1 MTDLLRTMLADIGMT
16 PEDHAR
22 AKAQSGGERLL
33 APAAAVQRSSELD
46 RVLALPKRIWEL
58 DGERL
63 ADALTAHLRFP
74 GGPNPYPGGPPLP
87 PGTQRLRPVQ
97 AAALRDAHD
106 YGLFGPLRVGAGKTL
121 VSLLAFVVLDAKRPL
136 LILPAKLIEKTRRE
150 MHLLR
155 RYWLVPYTPLLSYEM
170 LGREQSADTLEE
182 RDPDVIVAD
191 ECFPYDTK
199 VLTEKGEVSI
209 GDIVEHGLGRHVLS
223 RSESGNVEWKAIV
236 RRIPRAFKPE
246 LVKVTH
252 EHGAFVCTSEHRIW
266 TERGY
271 VEAGTLTSVD
281 RLRALS
287 ESRSTQDRDTRSS
300 RVACVEVLER
310 ESVERSRCGRGGSAR
325 LYDLEVEDNHNYF
338 ADGVLVSNCHKL
350 KNRSAACTRRVGR
363 HLEAHA
369 ETRFIAM
376 SGTITKRSIRD
387 YSHLIHWCLKDL
399 APTPRDFN
407 TLTEWSLVLDEQRV
421 DENRIA
427 PGALIELCTPEERAN
442 EYPLDPVRT
451 VRRAYR
457 RRLTETP
464 GVVATQEGALGT
476 SLRIDS
482 IVTPMPEIEDA
493 VIGLR
498 RDWVRPDGEVCIDA
512 IEQWRHL
519 REVACGFFYRWNPAP
534 PREWLDRRRNWAKF
548 VRDVLRNNRRGI
560 DSESQVMRACDREE
574 YDSGAL
580 TEWRAVRDS
589 YQISTEAVWL
599 SDRIL
604 KMAAAWMKQEKGIV
618 WVEHIEFGHEL
629 SRRTGVPYY
638 WRGGQNREGKPIE
651 DHPPGAPLI
660 ASVASNSEGRNLQ
673 AWSTN
678 LIISPPTTGSVM
690 EQLVGRTHRDGQE
703 ADEVSVTLSIGLRE
717 QVVAFERACADAQYI
732 SDTTGQQQKLSYAD
746 IDVVAQHLAP

>member
-16 PEDHAR
+16 PEDHER
-22 AKAQSGGERLL
+22 AKARSGGERLL
-33 APAAAVQRSSELD
+33 MPATAVQRGPELD
-46 RVLALPKRIWEL
+46 RVLALPRRVWEL

-97 AAALRDAHD
+97 ATALRDAHD
-106 YGLFGPLRVGAGKTL
+106 YGLFAPIRVGGGKTL
-121 VSLLAFVVLDAKRPL
+121 ISLLTFVVLDAKRPL
-136 LILPAKLIEKTRRE
+136 LIMPAKLIEKTRRE
-150 MHLLR
+150 MHALR
-155 RYWLVPYTPLLSYEM
+155 RHWLIPGYVRLLSYEM

-182 RDPDVIVAD
+182 HDPDVIAAD
-191 ECFPYDTK
+191 E
-199 VLTEKGEVSI
+199 G
-209 GDIVEHGLGRHVLS
+209 
-223 RSESGNVEWKAIV
+223 
-236 RRIPRAFKPE
+236 
-246 LVKVTH
+246 
-252 EHGAFVCTSEHRIW
+252 
-266 TERGY
+266 
-271 VEAGTLTSVD
+271 
-281 RLRALS
+281 
-287 ESRSTQDRDTRSS
+287 
-300 RVACVEVLER
+300 
-310 ESVERSRCGRGGSAR
+310 
-325 LYDLEVEDNHNYF
+325 
-338 ADGVLVSNCHKL
+338 HKL

-363 HLEAHA
+363 HLEAHS

-387 YSHLIHWCLKDL
+387 YSHIVHWCLGPL
-399 APTPRDFN
+399 APTPKDFN
-407 TLTEWSLVLDEQRV
+407 TLTEWSMVLDEQRN
-421 DENRIA
+421 DEQRIA
-427 PGALIELCTPEERAN
+427 PGALIDLCTAEERAD
-442 EYPLDPVRT
+442 EYPLDPLRT
-451 VRRAYR
+451 IRRAYR

-534 PREWLDRRRNWAKF
+534 PQEWLTRRRNWAKF

-560 DSESQVMRACDREE
+560 DSESQVMRACDKGDYE
-574 YDSGAL
+574 SGVLEA
-580 TEWRAVRDS
+580 WRAVRDS

-604 KMAAAWMKQEKGIV
+604 KMAAEWMKQEKGIV

-651 DHPPGAPLI
+651 DHPPGTPLI

-678 LIISPPTTGSVM
+678 LIISPPTTGSVC
-690 EQLVGRTHRDGQE
+690 EQLIGRTHRDGQE
-703 ADEVSVTLSIGLRE
+703 ADEVTVTLSIGLRE
-717 QVVAFERACADAQYI
+717 QVAAFERACADAQYI